1 MLDNASGMNMLYSS
15 YIYFW
20 TAYRGLFLY
29 SKMLMLRNILRLKSG
44 SFSAHLFAYQE
55 VRVTGLLGVIVV
67 CS

>member
-1 MLDNASGMNMLYSS
+1 MLDNASGMNILYSS

-20 TAYRGLFLY
+20 TAYRLFLY
-29 SKMLMLRNILRLKSG
+29 SKMLMLRNILRLESG

-55 VRVTGLLGVIVV
+55 VWVKSLLGVIVF

>member
-1 MLDNASGMNMLYSS
+1 MLDNASGMNILYSS

-20 TAYRGLFLY
+20 TAYRLFLY

-55 VRVTGLLGVIVV
+55 VRVTGLLGVIVF
-67 CS
+67 SS

>member
-1 MLDNASGMNMLYSS
+1 MLDNASGMNILYSS

-20 TAYRGLFLY
+20 TAYRLFLY

-55 VRVTGLLGVIVV
+55 VWVKSLLGVIVF

>member
-1 MLDNASGMNMLYSS
+1 MLDNASGMNILYSS

-20 TAYRGLFLY
+20 TTYRLFLY

-55 VRVTGLLGVIVV
+55 VWVKSLLGVIVV

>member
-1 MLDNASGMNMLYSS
+1 MLDNASGMNILYSS

-20 TAYRGLFLY
+20 TAYRLFLY

-44 SFSAHLFAYQE
+44 SFSANLFAYQE
-55 VRVTGLLGVIVV
+55 VWVKSLLGVIVV

>member
-1 MLDNASGMNMLYSS
+1 MLDNASGMNILYSS

-20 TAYRGLFLY
+20 TAYRLFLY

>member
-1 MLDNASGMNMLYSS
+1 MLDNASGMNILYSS

-20 TAYRGLFLY
+20 TAYLLFLY

-55 VRVTGLLGVIVV
+55 VWVKSLLGVIVV

>member
-1 MLDNASGMNMLYSS
+1 MLDNASGMNILYSS

-20 TAYRGLFLY
+20 TAYRLFLY

-55 VRVTGLLGVIVV
+55 VWVKSLLGVIVV

>member
-1 MLDNASGMNMLYSS
+1 MLDTASGMNILYSS

-20 TAYRGLFLY
+20 TAYRLFLY

-55 VRVTGLLGVIVV
+55 VWVKSLLGVIVV

>member
-1 MLDNASGMNMLYSS
+1 MLDNASGMNILYSS

-20 TAYRGLFLY
+20 TAYRLFLY

-55 VRVTGLLGVIVV
+55 VWVKILLGVIVV